1 MTDFSFQKYI
11 LFGVHSA
18 KSLKRKKNII
28 FCLKKYKNIWYDL
41 TFLYIQ
47 KIQKISLHVFLDL
60 ITSRLNS

>member
-47 KIQKISLHVFLDL
+47 K
-60 ITSRLNS
+60 NSKNIFACIFGFNNQ

>member
-47 KIQKISLHVFLDL
+47 KKFKKYICMYFWI
-60 ITSRLNS
+60 